1 MKKIRIK
8 LIFLILIFLIL
19 VIWVIWGIYNI
30 EYNIEHNP
38 PYAKI
43 AEMLKGFQ
51 N

>member
-19 VIWVIWGIYNI
+19 VIWVIWGTYNMK
-30 EYNIEHNP
+30 HNP
-38 PYAKI
+38 PYDEKI